1 LDDVCGVI
9 QRSGGAI
16 INIRSIDI
24 CGSFAMIVQVHVT
37 EQAREGLANNLEE
50 LARQVGLHIQMRPS
64 DASSNESSHL
74 FRLVAH
80 GTDHVG
86 GLKKLSHLLRV
97 LSINIEHVDTKTEP
111 DGSVRMSL
119 LLAVPREC
127 PVTKLREF
135 VGQLLSTIQMKWEL
149 TGL

>member
-1 LDDVCGVI
+1 
-9 QRSGGAI
+9 
-16 INIRSIDI
+16 
-24 CGSFAMIVQVHVT
+24 MIVQVHVT
-37 EQAREGLANNLEE
+37 EQSRDALAHQLQE
-50 LARQVGLHIQMRPS
+50 LASQVNLHIQMRAG
-64 DASSNESSHL
+64 DASADESSHL

-80 GTDHVG
+80 GTEHVG
-86 GLKKLSHLLRV
+86 VLKKLSHLLRV
-97 LSINIEHVDTKTEP
+97 LSINIEHVDTKTES

-135 VGQLLSTIQMKWEL
+135 VGQLLSTMQMKWEL